1 MERYPDS
8 FIQQIKDKSDIVN
21 IVSNYVSLQKK
32 GRDYWACCPFHHE
45 KTPSFQVKS
54 YHQYY
59 CCYGCGKKGDVINFV
74 MEMDKLSFNE
84 AIENLAQKLGLDLPK
99 RIADDEY
106 IKRKKELEKIYAVN
120 RESAI
125 FYHKNLLI
133 PEGDIAL
140 QYCAER
146 QLTKSTIIK
155 FGIGY
160 SYDYTS
166 LIKYLKS
173 KGYSVESMRAAGV
186 IGTSD
191 DGNNYDFFAKR
202 LIIPIISSAGK
213 VLGFTGRSLDKTKDM
228 KYKNTSTTI
237 AFNKR
242 KSLFGI
248 NMFKQYAPTGS
259 KSMILVE
266 GHMDVISLFQYGIT
280 NVVASMGTSLTT
292 EQCREIKRYADKVYV
307 SFDGDSAGQSATLR
321 GLSLLKDEN
330 LEVYVVQ
337 LTNNLDPDDYIKKF
351 GKDEYL
357 KLVDNALPLIDFK
370 LKKIEEKYT
379 FNSYDE
385 RVKYVKE
392 AVKELKEMDEIERA
406 IYIKKVCSTSG
417 INMERIDSILQSAKI
432 PYKSIKNYN
441 FDTAKNNEVKETSK
455 TELNAIHVAECFVL
469 SSMIFGKSF
478 AHFGD
483 VFPEIFASESHKKI
497 CDYIIEC
504 AKESHMPIAS
514 KLFDLTDSV
523 DAGYIIEI
531 IDSVKIENQPIY
543 YEQCIKKMKKTYAD
557 KKLKTLIEKLN
568 AETNDDEKLKLK
580 KQILELTQFGK

>member
-32 GRDYWACCPFHHE
+32 GKDYWACCPFHHE
-45 KTPSFQVKS
+45 KTPSFQVKA

-59 CCYGCGKKGDVINFV
+59 HCYGCGKYGDIISFV
-74 MEMDKLSFNE
+74 MEMDRLSFNE
-84 AIENLAQKLGLDLPK
+84 AVENLAQKLGLELPERLIDK
-99 RIADDEY
+99 EY
-106 IKRKKELEKIYAVN
+106 IQRKKELEKVYSIN

-125 FYHKNLLI
+125 FYHNNLLI
-133 PEGDIAL
+133 PEGDVAL
-140 QYCAER
+140 EYCAER
-146 QLTKSTIIK
+146 QLSKSTIIK

-166 LIKYLKS
+166 LIKHLKS
-173 KGYSVESMRAAGV
+173 KGFSIESMKMAGV
-186 IGTSD
+186 VGTTE
-191 DGNNYDFFAKR
+191 DGTNYDFFAKR
-202 LIIPIISSAGK
+202 LIIPIISSSGK
-213 VLGFTGRSLDKTKDM
+213 VIGFTGRRLDKVKDS

-280 NVVASMGTSLTT
+280 NVVASMGTSLTI

-307 SFDGDSAGQSATLR
+307 SFDGDSAGQDATLR

-337 LTNNLDPDDYIKKF
+337 LTQNLDPDDYIKKY
-351 GKDEYL
+351 GKDGYI
-357 KLVDNALPLIDFK
+357 KLVENALPLIDFK
-370 LKKIEEKYT
+370 LKKIEEKYS

-406 IYIKKVCSTSG
+406 VYVKKVSATSG
-417 INMERIDSILQSAKI
+417 IDIDRIDSVMQTVKTPNTKVKNSQHDEEKNSNTKEST
-432 PYKSIKNYN
+432 KS
-441 FDTAKNNEVKETSK
+441 ES
-455 TELNAIHVAECFVL
+455 NAIYLAECFVL
-469 SSMIFGKSF
+469 SGMIFGKSF

-483 VFPEIFASESHKKI
+483 VFPEVFTSDSHKKV
-497 CDYIIEC
+497 CEYIIDC

-514 KLFDLTDSV
+514 KLFDLTDNI
-523 DAGYIIEI
+523 DASNIIGAIE
-531 IDSVKIENQPIY
+531 SVKIENQPVFY
-543 YEQCIKKMKKTYAD
+543 TQCVKKMKKAYAD
-557 KKLKTLIEKLN
+557 KQIKLLIEKLN
-568 AETNDDEKLKLK
+568 AETNDNEKLKLK